1 MSKNEIFY
9 ATIDKAIDFEG
20 KKARLVFKRIEDDYG
35 VLVLAITDEDP
46 FTSNFYIT
54 EEILLFLKYKD
65 KVARVPFKVE
75 IKTTGA
81 FCGPLPYT
89 SRANIEKNED
99 CPANVLNKVVESL
112 GFYEEIDYKS
122 FYMNIRGFLLASDK
136 EEFLDT
142 IFDKKNSIMGETF
155 FSQAYNLIKRKA
167 FSFLILQSED
177 IILDPEDEKR
187 YWELVRYNDDI
198 KISIEME
205 YDKVLVQ
212 LYKGV
217 ANNIIMKQYY
227 PIEKAE
233 GINGLTPILPIKE
246 IAIDIRKSLL
256 LYIPE
261 KELSIQHYHVSQG
274 LLKNELQIELE
285 VVATLQ
291 AYLLHRKRRI
301 HGTFWDFGMKEILTR
316 EIPEGYIK

>member
-1 MSKNEIFY
+1 MNNIFDI
-9 ATIDKAIDFEG
+9 TIDKAIDFEG

-46 FTSNFYIT
+46 FISDFYIT

-89 SRANIEKNED
+89 SRANVEKNED
-99 CPANVLNKVVESL
+99 CPANALNKVVESL
-112 GFYEEIDYKS
+112 SFYEDIDYKS

-261 KELSIQHYHVSQG
+261 KELRIQHYHVSQG

>member
-9 ATIDKAIDFEG
+9 ATIDKAIDFG
-20 KKARLVFKRIEDDYG
+20 DKKGRVVFKRNEIDYG
-35 VLVLAITDEDP
+35 ILVLAISDEDP
-46 FTSNFYIT
+46 FTSNVYTT
-54 EEILLFLKYKD
+54 EEIVLLLRYKD
-65 KVARVPFKVE
+65 KVARVPYKVE

-89 SRANIEKNED
+89 SRANVEKNED
-99 CPANVLNKVVESL
+99 CPVNALNKVIEALS
-112 GFYEEIDYKS
+112 FYEEIDYKS
-122 FYMNIRGFLLASDK
+122 FYKNIREFLLASDK

-142 IFDKKNSIMGETF
+142 IYDKKNTIMGETF

-167 FSFLILQSED
+167 FTLNIFQSESTV
-177 IILDPEDEKR
+177 LDSEDEKK

-217 ANNIIMKQYY
+217 ANNIIMKQFY

-261 KELSIQHYHVSQG
+261 KELRIQHYHVSQG
-274 LLKNELQIELE
+274 ILKNELQFELE

-291 AYLLHRKRRI
+291 AYLLHRKKRI

>member
-1 MSKNEIFY
+1 MNKIFDI
-9 ATIDKAIDFEG
+9 TIDKAIDFEG

-46 FTSNFYIT
+46 FTSDFYIT

-89 SRANIEKNED
+89 SRANVEKNED
-99 CPANVLNKVVESL
+99 CPANALNKVVEALS
-112 GFYEEIDYKS
+112 FYEEIDYKS

-167 FSFLILQSED
+167 FSFLYYNQKILYQTLKMKKD
-177 IILDPEDEKR
+177 N
-187 YWELVRYNDDI
+187 WELVRYNDDI

-261 KELSIQHYHVSQG
+261 KGI
-274 LLKNELQIELE
+274 
-285 VVATLQ
+285 
-291 AYLLHRKRRI
+291 
-301 HGTFWDFGMKEILTR
+301 
-316 EIPEGYIK
+316 